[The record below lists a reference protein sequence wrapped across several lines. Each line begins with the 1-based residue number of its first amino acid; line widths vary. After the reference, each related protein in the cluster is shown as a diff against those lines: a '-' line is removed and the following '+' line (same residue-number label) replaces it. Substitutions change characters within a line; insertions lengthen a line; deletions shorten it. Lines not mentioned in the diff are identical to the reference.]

1 MHCVVRWVYTLLL
14 VALLPWVFV
23 RLWVRGL
30 KLNAYRERWL
40 ERLGVVPLPPLEK
53 VIWVHAVSVGESL
66 AAIPLIR
73 RLQSQYATPILIT
86 TMTPTGSE
94 RIQAAFKDQLGQQIF
109 HCYCP
114 YDYPFAIHRF
124 FTRIK
129 PQLCILM
136 ETELWPNLLHA
147 CEMKQ
152 IPVIIANARLSPKSL
167 RRYGWLG
174 RLMRDLFFRS
184 VRAVAAQS
192 HLDADR
198 YEKLGCPPSK
208 ISETGNIKFD
218 LQLPPY
224 LQEAGLELRSEL
236 GQDRLIWIAASTH
249 DTEESLVLNVYQK
262 LKAAFPQLLLV
273 LVPRHPDRFNKV
285 AHLCE
290 DRGFATVRRSQK
302 IACTSSTDIFLG
314 DTMGEMPL
322 FYAASDIAFVGGSFV
337 PVGGHNLLEPAALG
351 LPLLTGPQLFN
362 FVFISE
368 LLVAAEGAQ
377 IVQSEA
383 ELAEALQAL
392 LMNGALR
399 KTQGQ
404 NAKRVV
410 EQNKGAL
417 DKLMRLIAQNLP
429 VGDFVVN
436 H

>member
-174 RLMRDLFFRS
+174 RLMRDLFLS
-184 VRAVAAQS
+184 LRACS
-192 HLDADR
+192 CCP
-198 YEKLGCPPSK
+198 KPFGC
-208 ISETGNIKFD
+208 G
-218 LQLPPY
+218 
-224 LQEAGLELRSEL
+224 
-236 GQDRLIWIAASTH
+236 
-249 DTEESLVLNVYQK
+249 SL
-262 LKAAFPQLLLV
+262 
-273 LVPRHPDRFNKV
+273 
-285 AHLCE
+285 
-290 DRGFATVRRSQK
+290 
-302 IACTSSTDIFLG
+302 
-314 DTMGEMPL
+314 
-322 FYAASDIAFVGGSFV
+322 
-337 PVGGHNLLEPAALG
+337 
-351 LPLLTGPQLFN
+351 
-362 FVFISE
+362 
-368 LLVAAEGAQ
+368 
-377 IVQSEA
+377 
-383 ELAEALQAL
+383 
-392 LMNGALR
+392 
-399 KTQGQ
+399 
-404 NAKRVV
+404 
-410 EQNKGAL
+410 
-417 DKLMRLIAQNLP
+417 
-429 VGDFVVN
+429 
-436 H
+436 